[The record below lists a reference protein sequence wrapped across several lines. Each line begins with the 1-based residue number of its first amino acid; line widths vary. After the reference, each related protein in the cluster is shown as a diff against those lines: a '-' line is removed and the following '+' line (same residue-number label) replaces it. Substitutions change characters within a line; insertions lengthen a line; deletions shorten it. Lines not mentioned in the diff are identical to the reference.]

1 MATSISVNP
10 AKADPKKAFL
20 GVGLA
25 FPPAAD
31 SRGAIALVA
40 YEEDIRQSI
49 QIILGT
55 NPGERVM
62 RPEFGAGLRDFVFEP
77 ANPSTIQRVQTRVQE
92 ALIDWEP
99 RVNVQAVT
107 VTLDPAAKNAL
118 YISITYSVRAT
129 NTVANLVYPF
139 FLQEGAGQ

>member
-1 MATSISVNP
+1 MA
-10 AKADPKKAFL
+10 AALDPKKAFL
-20 GVGLA
+20 GSGLA

-31 SRGAIALVA
+31 SRGALAMVS

-49 QIILGT
+49 QIILAT

-77 ANPSTIQRVQTRVQE
+77 ADLTTVNRVMTRVRE
-92 ALIDWEP
+92 ALIDFEP
-99 RVNVQAVT
+99 RISVQNVNVTIDPVT
-107 VTLDPAAKNAL
+107 KNTL
-118 YISITYSVRAT
+118 YISITYAVRAT

-139 FLQEGAGQ
+139 YLQEGAPV

>member
-1 MATSISVNP
+1 MATSVAN
-10 AKADPKKAFL
+10 DPKKAFL

-25 FPPAAD
+25 FPPAVD
-31 SRGAIALVA
+31 TRGALALVA

-49 QIILGT
+49 QIILAT

-77 ANPSTIQRVQTRVQE
+77 ADLSTIQRLRTRVQE

-99 RVNVQAVT
+99 RIDVQAVD
-107 VTLDPAAKNAL
+107 VTLDPVTRNTL
-118 YISITYSVRAT
+118 FIGITYKMRAT

-139 FLQEGAGQ
+139 FLQEGTGQ